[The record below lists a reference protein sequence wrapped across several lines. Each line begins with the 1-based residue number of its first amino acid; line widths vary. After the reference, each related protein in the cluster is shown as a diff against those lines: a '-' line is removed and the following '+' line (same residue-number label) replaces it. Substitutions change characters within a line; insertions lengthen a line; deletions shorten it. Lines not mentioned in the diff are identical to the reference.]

1 MSDLIYHECFF
12 FQLSP
17 ALRNRFT
24 EIWCPQTNQRQDFI
38 DIIEHNIKSGIHLC
52 NMEDGTS
59 GFGKA
64 IIDFIEWFSNND
76 FGKRYEISILLY
88 IKLLNFVY

>member
-1 MSDLIYHECFF
+1 
-12 FQLSP
+12 
-17 ALRNRFT
+17 
-24 EIWCPQTNQRQDFI
+24 
-38 DIIEHNIKSGIHLC
+38 
-52 NMEDGTS
+52 MEDGTS

-88 IKLLNFVY
+88 IKLLNFVC